1 MNKYTVSA
9 ILLAVLAGCSSD
21 EEVLPAMPAR
31 LTSEASVRYDACCQR
46 DTIRFEA
53 QGTWTASVDADWVT
67 LPQSSAHSSVGGDL
81 QSVGGDLQ
89 SVGGDLQSP
98 TRMLPLYIQQND
110 DNTLRVATV
119 TITVGG
125 DSQSPTKLTV
135 ALSQRVAEDNSKTI
149 NPADAGLNYCVGWG
163 YDAKADVADA
173 SGLRG
178 QVLDGSKIGSYVR
191 LENDASNDMRL
202 ESGFSHTELEQKIGA
217 KVYLDANLFVASAK
231 MEAQFSKQVSAVE
244 DRRFVWCSDYKT
256 VKTASI
262 SADLDLGNESSI
274 NGVVTAAFK
283 NSVRDDSPKEL
294 VQKFGT
300 HIITVSTL
308 GGKLNYYFSYSR
320 KVTTEV
326 ETVIKTVQ
334 AKVLFVKKTWTS
346 KDEKVWSEISE
357 SFKSSYDV
365 SGGGAIGNELRRQLE
380 QSAKKGNEI
389 EDNTLFDKWSNVF
402 KTPQTANLA
411 DLAMVDFKV
420 MPIWEIVEPISKAK
434 AEQIENYVK
443 KDYLAKK

>member
-1 MNKYTVSA
+1 MNKYFISA
-9 ILLAVLAGCSSD
+9 LVVAVLAGCSSD

-67 LPQSSAHSSVGGDL
+67 LPQSSNHAGNV
-81 QSVGGDLQ
+81 
-89 SVGGDLQSP
+89 
-98 TRMLPLYIQQND
+98 LPLYIQQND

-125 DSQSPTKLTV
+125 DSQSVGGDLQSPTKLTV

-178 QVLDGSKIGSYVR
+178 QVLDGSKIDSYVR

-202 ESGFSHTELEQKIGA
+202 ESGFTHTELEQKIGA

-334 AKVLFVKKTWTS
+334 AKVLFVRKTWTS

-420 MPIWEIVEPISKAK
+420 MPIWEIVEPINKSK

-443 KDYLAKK
+443 NDYLTK

>member
-1 MNKYTVSA
+1 
-9 ILLAVLAGCSSD
+9 
-21 EEVLPAMPAR
+21 MPA
-31 LTSEASVRYDACCQR
+31 AS
-46 DTIRFEA
+46 
-53 QGTWTASVDADWVT
+53 
-67 LPQSSAHSSVGGDL
+67 
-81 QSVGGDLQ
+81 
-89 SVGGDLQSP
+89 
-98 TRMLPLYIQQND
+98 
-110 DNTLRVATV
+110 
-119 TITVGG
+119 
-125 DSQSPTKLTV
+125 
-135 ALSQRVAEDNSKTI
+135 
-149 NPADAGLNYCVGWG
+149 LNYCVGWG

-202 ESGFSHTELEQKIGA
+202 ESGFSHTELEQKISK
-217 KVYLDANLFVASAK
+217 KVYLEADLFVASAK

-262 SADLDLGNESSI
+262 SADFDMGDESNI
-274 NGVVTAAFK
+274 NSTVTAAFK
-283 NSVRDDSPKEL
+283 NAVKNDSPKEL

-346 KDEKVWSEISE
+346 KDEQVWSEISE
-357 SFKSSYDV
+357 SFKASYDI
-365 SGGGAIGNELRRQLE
+365 SGGGSVGDELRRQLE
-380 QSAKKGNEI
+380 LSTSKGNEI
-389 EDNTLFDKWSNVF
+389 QGNTLFDKWSEAF
-402 KTPQTANLA
+402 KNPQTANLA
-411 DLAMVDFKV
+411 NILTCKSSA
-420 MPIWEIVEPISKAK
+420 
-434 AEQIENYVK
+434 
-443 KDYLAKK
+443 